1 MVFKALHPISTCICP
16 LNLNPTNS
24 LPKHSKCHQ
33 MFRLQEE
40 RFQEPE
46 TNHNV
51 SPKRQLS
58 NKLLLHLLLPP
69 LTLLILS
76 LMPSANDCKGLYFLL
91 YILNVTTISQTLSQ
105 VVIKVTKTSFSLF
118 FFHISTCFYLLLQ
131 CKIKA

>member
-58 NKLLLHLLLPP
+58 NKLLHLLLPP

-118 FFHISTCFYLLLQ
+118 SFIYQHVFIFFCNA
-131 CKIKA
+131 K